1 MELYRFIRKGRKTII
16 PVKHGICG
24 TKTSMFDDKGSELFI
39 GDQVVI
45 VAHLE
50 NEKRGKWDDILGVET
65 VVNDDDGAYVMGLKS
80 LDLTKPKGADNPY
93 RTHWDIVKCK
103 SYEECV
109 VGEVAGS
116 THYCEDGKYDEGR

>member
-1 MELYRFIRKGRKTII
+1 MELYRYIRKGRKTVI
-16 PVKHGICG
+16 PVRQGVCG
-24 TKTSMFDDKGSELFI
+24 TKTDMFDDKGSELFI

-50 NEKRGKWDDILGVET
+50 NAKRGKWDDILGVEA

-80 LDLTKPKGADNPY
+80 LDLTKPKGVDNPY

-103 SYEECV
+103 SFEECV
-109 VGEVAGS
+109 VGEVSGS
-116 THYCEDGKYDEGR
+116 THYCEDGKYEERR

>member
-1 MELYRFIRKGRKTII
+1 MELYRYIRKGRKTVI
-16 PVKHGICG
+16 PVRQGVCG
-24 TKTSMFDDKGSELFI
+24 TKTDMFDDKGSELFI

-50 NEKRGKWDDILGVET
+50 NTKRGKWDDILGVET
-65 VVNDDDGAYVMGLKS
+65 VVSDGDGAYVMGLKS

-116 THYCEDGKYDEGR
+116 THYCEDNKHGDAK